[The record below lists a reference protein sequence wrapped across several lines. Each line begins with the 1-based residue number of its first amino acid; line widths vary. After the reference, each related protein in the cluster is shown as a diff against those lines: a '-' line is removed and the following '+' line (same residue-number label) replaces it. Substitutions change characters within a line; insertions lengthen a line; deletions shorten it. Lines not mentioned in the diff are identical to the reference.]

1 MKSGKDLCDAET
13 LLQLALE
20 RGLPVRGIC
29 GGRGKC
35 GKCKIRVT
43 GQVTPPIPAELDLL
57 TPEGLSANVRLA
69 CQARALGEVHL
80 EPVDSLE
87 TLQYALA
94 DVQPFP
100 RHVKLQP
107 AVKSYAVRMNPPKLD
122 DQRSDFERLRQAL
135 ELAGAQGIWRVDLVV
150 LRMAPSILRRASWN
164 IACSLT
170 SEPTQEIV
178 SLRSNS
184 SNVDRA
190 LAVDLGTSNIVLY
203 LVDFHSGQMVA
214 GVNIPDPQATLGL
227 DARSR
232 LEYPSNGKKEAD
244 QLRSLVT
251 HGLQEGIR
259 WLLSL
264 TSTDPGDVMDI
275 VVVGNTAMHHLFLG
289 LPVKHLVVAPFV
301 PVISESLYF
310 KAREMGFGLA
320 HGAYVFLP
328 PPVAGYVG
336 SDHLAML
343 LGSVLMEYEG
353 PVLGIDVGT
362 NTEVALK
369 IGQELHVCS
378 CASGPAFEGAHMR
391 WGMRA
396 LPGAIVKVKIN
407 PVTSD
412 FEIETIGQKTPVGI
426 CGSCVIQLIAE
437 LRKHGF
443 LDERARLI
451 VSKPGVREGPDGL
464 LEVVLAGDVSL
475 GQQGIVELRLAC
487 AAVQAAILVLLNE
500 VGVDASAIQQVLL
513 AGAFGTHLDCLA
525 SVEAGLFPSGLKPEY
540 FRQVENTAGTGAA
553 MMALS
558 VPCRR
563 EVESLGRAINY
574 VELAVHDHFHS
585 AFTTALA
592 TCH

>member
-57 TPEGLSANVRLA
+57 TPEELSANVRLA

-214 GVNIPDPQATLGL
+214 GVNIPNPQATLGL

-232 LEYPSNGKKEAD
+232 LEYSLNGKKEAD
-244 QLRSLVT
+244 RLRSLVT

-259 WLLSL
+259 WILSL

-275 VVVGNTAMHHLFLG
+275 VVVGNTAMHHLSPGF
-289 LPVKHLVVAPFV
+289 
-301 PVISESLYF
+301 
-310 KAREMGFGLA
+310 ARKT
-320 HGAYVFLP
+320 
-328 PPVAGYVG
+328 
-336 SDHLAML
+336 SR
-343 LGSVLMEYEG
+343 
-353 PVLGIDVGT
+353 
-362 NTEVALK
+362 
-369 IGQELHVCS
+369 S
-378 CASGPAFEGAHMR
+378 CAFC
-391 WGMRA
+391 
-396 LPGAIVKVKIN
+396 
-407 PVTSD
+407 TSN
-412 FEIETIGQKTPVGI
+412 FRITILQ
-426 CGSCVIQLIAE
+426 
-437 LRKHGF
+437 
-443 LDERARLI
+443 
-451 VSKPGVREGPDGL
+451 
-464 LEVVLAGDVSL
+464 
-475 GQQGIVELRLAC
+475 
-487 AAVQAAILVLLNE
+487 
-500 VGVDASAIQQVLL
+500 SA
-513 AGAFGTHLDCLA
+513 
-525 SVEAGLFPSGLKPEY
+525 
-540 FRQVENTAGTGAA
+540 
-553 MMALS
+553 
-558 VPCRR
+558 
-563 EVESLGRAINY
+563 
-574 VELAVHDHFHS
+574 
-585 AFTTALA
+585 
-592 TCH
+592 